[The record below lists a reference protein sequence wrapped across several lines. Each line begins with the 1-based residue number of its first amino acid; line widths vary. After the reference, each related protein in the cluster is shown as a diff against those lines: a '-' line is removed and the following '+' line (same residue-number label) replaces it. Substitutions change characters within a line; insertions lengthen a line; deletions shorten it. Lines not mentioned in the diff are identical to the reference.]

1 MSTSILNVLIE
12 VTLRGTTL
20 IAATY
25 GVSVLLRR
33 APAAVLHWVWLL
45 TLSAI
50 LIMPVWVW
58 AGPDWSMLV
67 PVRSASETNG
77 VSDVS
82 PRYFSIPVQPV
93 VTEPLHPDNPP
104 SAAQDPQ
111 IDTAPT
117 GPLSPSATTAA
128 QPSRR
133 TWLDRV
139 AFGPVEG
146 ALLLWL
152 TGVVLCLGHW
162 SREQVGIVRL
172 ARRGGRCTDQTW
184 LSVTRDT
191 AATLNLKRQITL
203 ITSGE
208 IVIPMTW
215 GFLRP
220 VVFLPADAP
229 LWMAQ
234 RRQVTLTHELM
245 HVKRGDTLTQW
256 IGLLACALNWFNP
269 LVWLAFRRMA
279 VECERACDDR
289 VLALGTSGPDYAGHL
304 VALARSALHLPTSI
318 RAFSRKSEL
327 SVRVHSILNPTR
339 SRRSMTWRHGL
350 TVMFGYLSLVT
361 LPLSIVTP
369 ALKLPQFTASR
380 QAETTL
386 LLALPGYLANSI
398 TTDVLDD
405 FEASH
410 PGLRVVLNPV
420 DEAFTAPRYSEEYY
434 AQLERYASAGDVLFV
449 QPPQFGPA
457 ATLPG
462 YFLDLTPLASADADL
477 DDFFPAA
484 LQSFQWDGR
493 QWALPTTWNLAALW
507 YDPAGFDAA
516 GLTYP
521 SPDWTLDD
529 LVNMLSADN
538 SSLVDAVNNVLH
550 ARVTSNP
557 LLPDDSQFNGFDFLL
572 ASNVLDDLASDGV
585 PAFGS
590 SDLAAQVELW
600 AKVVQEQPSGKHLQ
614 QPEVAA
620 GAEKRSGVALI
631 ITPLNSWKYFISPAP
646 LPLPG
651 GHVPIIDL
659 SGVAVSA
666 GTQHPEA
673 AYELAKFLTTRAESL
688 NVYGDS
694 VAPARRSLFDSPA
707 NHFPADFQPTFKA
720 LAAQA
725 VPLSALRYQNYL
737 GSALRNVIDNG
748 VSGQEAL
755 NQAQDQA
762 LADYNA
768 ALARQGTFTLS
779 IPVPAPIEVADGK
792 IVLRFGLQSSIQPLP
807 NLDWWQR
814 VQADFSASDPDVG
827 YVDLAVFDAAVDD
840 TDPFDCFYTPLDLS
854 TLDTS
859 MLLPLDPLMAT
870 DPAFDAGDFPPGVL
884 DRVRLG
890 SDIFGYPLTIQ
901 PQVLAYNRTLLDSL
915 GIPLLTNDWTTS
927 EFEEA
932 LRSVTTATG
941 HAALDS
947 PFGTQ
952 EHLFI
957 LIEFYGGRLIDTSTT
972 PPTARFTT
980 PENVEAVRHAL
991 GLVAEGLVN
1000 YRPIHGTG
1008 GPVNG
1013 TPDTSALLTAYLDPF
1028 STGGVSTGDGWDYVF
1043 YPIGRDITP
1052 VSIGVGAAY
1061 ISRQAANPEACYRW
1075 IATLGAH
1082 PELTAAMPARTS
1094 AIDALVLSATQGDST
1109 VAVYRQ
1115 ISTLMRAPNAYVIG
1129 ASVAGEPVEIST
1141 LKYWLEDAFD
1151 VFLVQQ
1157 LDLGDALAEAQIK
1170 ADGYLGCLAQIPEG
1184 LAAQDTNA
1192 YRAAQNDCARQVDPG
1207 YFD

>member
-1 MSTSILNVLIE
+1 MSTSILNLLVE
-12 VTLRGTTL
+12 VTLRGTAL

-25 GVSVLLRR
+25 GISVVLRR
-33 APAAVLHWVWLL
+33 APAAVLHWIWLL
-45 TLSAI
+45 TLSAV

-58 AGPDWSMLV
+58 NGPDWSMLA
-67 PVRSASETNG
+67 PVRSDSEING
-77 VSDVS
+77 VSDVA
-82 PRYFSIPVQPV
+82 PRYFSLPTRPAV
-93 VTEPLHPDNPP
+93 EPLRADSSSQQQSPPVREAAPSEQVSLTTAPGAP
-104 SAAQDPQ
+104 SARRAWFKQVEF
-111 IDTAPT
+111 API
-117 GPLSPSATTAA
+117 
-128 QPSRR
+128 Q
-133 TWLDRV
+133 
-139 AFGPVEG
+139 G

-152 TGVVLCLGHW
+152 TGVIVCLGYW
-162 SREQVGIVRL
+162 LREQIGITRL
-172 ARRGGRCTDQTW
+172 ARRGGRCTDQEW
-184 LSVTRDT
+184 LSAMRDI
-191 AATLNLKRQITL
+191 AAALNLRRRVTL
-203 ITSGE
+203 IISRE
-208 IVIPMTW
+208 VSIPMTW
-215 GFLRP
+215 GFVRP
-220 VVFLPADAP
+220 VIFLPADAP
-229 LWMAQ
+229 LWTAQ

-245 HVKRGDTLTQW
+245 HIKRGDTLTQW
-256 IGLLACALNWFNP
+256 IGLLACALHWFNP
-269 LVWLAFRRMA
+269 LVWWAQRRA
-279 VECERACDDR
+279 SIESERACDDR
-289 VLALGTSGPDYAGHL
+289 VLVLGTPGPDYASHL
-304 VALARSALHLPTSI
+304 VDMARSALRLPNSI

-327 SVRVHSILNPTR
+327 SVRVRSILNPKR
-339 SRRSMTWRHGL
+339 NRHDMSWWRGV
-350 TVMFGYLSLVT
+350 TVMCGYVSLVT
-361 LPLSIVTP
+361 LPLSTITP
-369 ALKLPQFTASR
+369 ALKLSLFAAS
-380 QAETTL
+380 QQETTL

-398 TTDVLDD
+398 TADVLSD
-405 FEASH
+405 FEAAH
-410 PGLRVVLNPV
+410 PDLHVAVTV
-420 DEAFTAPRYSEEYY
+420 TSQTVTAMPYTADYY
-434 AQLERYASAGDVLFV
+434 AQIEQIANSGDVVFV
-449 QPPQFGPA
+449 RPPQFGPA
-457 ATLPG
+457 ATLSG
-462 YFLDLTPLASADADL
+462 YFLDLTPLVSADTTL
-477 DDFFPAA
+477 EDFFPAA
-484 LQSFQWDGR
+484 LQSFQWDGQ
-493 QWALPTTWNLAALW
+493 QWALPTAWNLAALW

-550 ARVTSNP
+550 ARVTSTP

-779 IPVPAPIEVADGK
+779 IPVPAPIEVPDGK

-827 YVDLAVFDAAVDD
+827 YVDLAVSDGAVDD

-890 SDIFGYPLTIQ
+890 SDTFGYPLTIQ

-927 EFEEA
+927 EFEET

-941 HAALDS
+941 YAALDS
-947 PFGTQ
+947 TFGTQ

-980 PENVEAVRHAL
+980 PENVEAVRHTL

-1013 TPDTSALLTAYLDPF
+1013 TSDTSALLTAYLDPF

-1157 LDLGDALAEAQIK
+1157 LDLGDALAEAQTK